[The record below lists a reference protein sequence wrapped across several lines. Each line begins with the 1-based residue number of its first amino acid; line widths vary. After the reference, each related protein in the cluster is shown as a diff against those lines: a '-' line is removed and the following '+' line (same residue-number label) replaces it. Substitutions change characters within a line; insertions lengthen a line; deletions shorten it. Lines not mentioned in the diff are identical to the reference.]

1 MRAVIYSMIPAAIL
15 GLAEA
20 ARASGLE
27 PVAVLTPRDVRSEED
42 AGRRASVVSE
52 TPADIDV
59 CLVADKADLVRL
71 TAAYEPAIG
80 LCAGYRWLLPPE
92 VLAIPTLGVV
102 NSHPALLPRHR
113 GPYPFAW
120 AIREE
125 DAELGLTLHLMDETF
140 DTGPVLAQGS
150 RPMPA
155 DQRIGSLVTVLQELA
170 RELYPAALRRVLA
183 GERGDPQRSEG
194 VTWAG
199 PFGDDYV
206 ELDPWQDARRAPS
219 PGSRLAGDVRHVRRR
234 PGGDDRGPA
243 PAREGRVARRAG
255 RSGHASPRCGR
266 RPALADVGRPAVERQ
281 SFGIARPGCRGGGG
295 VTSVRCRQEP

>member
-27 PVAVLTPRDVRSEED
+27 PVAVLTPRDVRSDED

-183 GERGDPQRSEG
+183 GDRGDPQRSEG

-206 ELDPWQDARRAPS
+206 ELDHGKTRAELLRQVRAWQVMFDTS
-219 PGSRLAGDVRHVRRR
+219 VV
-234 PGGDDRGPA
+234 GPVA
-243 PAREGRVARRAG
+243 TIEGRRLHVKD
-255 RSGHASPRCGR
+255 ASLDEPDDPDTLRLD
-266 RPALADVGRPAVERQ
+266 AADGPLWL
-281 SFGIARPGCRGGGG
+281 
-295 VTSVRCRQEP
+295 TSVDQL

>member
-27 PVAVLTPRDVRSEED
+27 PVAVLTPRDVRSDED

-206 ELDPWQDARRAPS
+206 ELDHGKTRAELLRQVRAWQVMFDTS
-219 PGSRLAGDVRHVRRR
+219 VV
-234 PGGDDRGPA
+234 GPVA
-243 PAREGRVARRAG
+243 TIEGRRLHVKD
-255 RSGHASPRCGR
+255 ASLDEPDDPDTLRLD
-266 RPALADVGRPAVERQ
+266 AADGPLWLTSVERL
-281 SFGIARPGCRGGGG
+281 
-295 VTSVRCRQEP
+295 

>member
-1 MRAVIYSMIPAAIL
+1 MRAVIYSMIPPAIL

-20 ARASGLE
+20 ARGAGLE

-42 AGRRASVVSE
+42 ASRRASVVSE
-52 TPADIDV
+52 TPDDIDV

-92 VLAIPTLGVV
+92 VLAIPRLGVV

-120 AIREE
+120 AIREG

-155 DQRIGSLVTVLQELA
+155 DQTIGGLVPVLQELA
-170 RELYPAALRRVLA
+170 RELYPEALRRVLA
-183 GERGDPQRSEG
+183 GERGEPQRSEG
-194 VTWAG
+194 ATWAG
-199 PFGDDYV
+199 PFGGDYV
-206 ELDPWQDARRAPS
+206 ELDRGQARAELLRQVRAWQVMFDPS
-219 PGSRLAGDVRHVRRR
+219 AV
-234 PGGDDRGPA
+234 GPVA
-243 PAREGRVARRAG
+243 TIEGRRLHVKD
-255 RSGHASPRCGR
+255 ASLDETDDPGTLRLD
-266 RPALADVGRPAVERQ
+266 AADGPLWL
-281 SFGIARPGCRGGGG
+281 
-295 VTSVRCRQEP
+295 TSVEQL